1 MEELKKKKRQKK
13 PKPEQR
19 LFIDEAMQR
28 SGKGK
33 EQLRKD
39 LSKRLYPDSSA
50 ASQQVSFCSLRS
62 GKVKRFTPEMIGI
75 ICEMCGC
82 TPNFLFGWSE

>member
-1 MEELKKKKRQKK
+1 MEETKKKIQKK

-19 LFIDEAMQR
+19 LFINEAMQR
-28 SGKGK
+28 SRQDK
-33 EQLRKD
+33 EQLRLK

-62 GKVKRFTPEMIGI
+62 GKVKRFTPEMIDI

-82 TPNFLFGWSE
+82 SPNFLFGWSE